1 MVMFERP
8 SNCCQF
14 FLDIINCVDD
24 HGCDDNATCTDEN
37 GSYVCVCDSG
47 FTGDGFNCTG
57 EIILNRCWW
66 SRMIFFGVSWLSC
79 NRWMYLL
86 SQDHDWI
93 KNLGHSDI
101 SSNWHGNELPL
112 KNSF

>member
-14 FLDIINCVDD
+14 FLDIINCIDD

-57 EIILNRCWW
+57 EIMLNRFSDVLEW
-66 SRMIFFGVSWLSC
+66 SPLVTLDWFAIDECSCLVRIMIG
-79 NRWMYLL
+79 
-86 SQDHDWI
+86 
-93 KNLGHSDI
+93 
-101 SSNWHGNELPL
+101 L
-112 KNSF
+112 KIWVIQIFQAIDMEINFP